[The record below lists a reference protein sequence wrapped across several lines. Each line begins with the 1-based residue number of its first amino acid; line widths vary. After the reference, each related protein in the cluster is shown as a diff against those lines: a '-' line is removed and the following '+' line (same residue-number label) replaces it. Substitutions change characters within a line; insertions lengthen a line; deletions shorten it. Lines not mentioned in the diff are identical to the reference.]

1 MSRVL
6 ATYNIKGGV
15 GKTSATT
22 PPSAADVERMGLYR
36 TVIAEFA
43 PHSRAALAYEELWSE
58 IRARVWSEALVA
70 PS

>member
-1 MSRVL
+1 
-6 ATYNIKGGV
+6 
-15 GKTSATT
+15 
-22 PPSAADVERMGLYR
+22 MGLYR